1 MKLNEKLGIPE
12 GINKEADNLY
22 KKLFIS
28 LDKFLVSNKEI
39 PKLDNDNKTFK
50 IIIARYDIKINELH
64 LKRVP
69 FVLNIKYDETVDKP
83 TIYGASYIPNTK
95 YNYNDKSIFLEKD
108 VTGSKLSIN
117 INVNKEQNKSN
128 IVNLIKDEFKP
139 DTIAHELMHLFDQY
153 KSKKGSLLSRTEYI
167 SFKSFGDFPKLIR
180 EFMYLLYFTSST
192 ENTVRPSEL
201 YHQII
206 KSNITKS
213 EFLNYMKSNEIIKIL
228 TKAEKF
234 SMDNFKNKLNN
245 DDEVKKFVDNF
256 VSEKNYV
263 RIGDYADDILNILM
277 RYLINTK
284 FDELRNS
291 LETFVSSNANMQSI
305 IDSLLGIP
313 SDEIDL
319 LNKRSSEFYDV
330 ITRNY
335 KKYENDYNKYFNN
348 LEKRLNFI
356 GNKMKRKLYKLYDM
370 IDDVTKKNEGF
381 ILNFNSFIKSEPTIR
396 KRY

>member
-12 GINKEADNLY
+12 GINKEADKLH

-28 LDKFLVSNKEI
+28 LDKFLLSNREI
-39 PKLDNDNKTFK
+39 PKLDNDNKSFEV
-50 IIIARYDIKINELH
+50 IIARYDIKINELH

-69 FVLNIKYDETVDKP
+69 FILYFDYDERVSKP
-83 TIYGASYIPNTK
+83 TLMSAGYNSKPK
-95 YNYNDKSIFLEKD
+95 YSYNDKSIFLERD
-108 VTGSKLSIN
+108 FNSSELSIN
-117 INVNKEQNKSN
+117 IKVNKEQNKSN
-128 IVNLIKDEFKP
+128 IVNIIKDELNPK
-139 DTIAHELMHLFDQY
+139 TLAHELMHLFDEY
-153 KSKKGSLLSRTEYI
+153 KSKKSNLLTRSEY
-167 SFKSFGDFPKLIR
+167 SSYKNFRDFPRLIG
-180 EFMYLLYFTSST
+180 EFMYLLYYTSSD

-201 YHQII
+201 YYQILKNNI
-206 KSNITKS
+206 KRS
-213 EFLNYMKSNEIIKIL
+213 EFLNYMKSNETIKIL

-234 SMDNFKNKLNN
+234 SMTSFKKELND
-245 DDEVKKFVDNF
+245 DDEVKEFVDNF

-263 RIGDYADDILNILM
+263 RIGDYANDILNILM
-277 RYLINTK
+277 EYLINTK
-284 FDELRNS
+284 FDKLKSHLDN
-291 LETFVSSNANMQSI
+291 FVSSNASMQDFINSYF
-305 IDSLLGIP
+305 GIP
-313 SDEIDL
+313 SDEVDM
-319 LNKRSSEFYDV
+319 LNKKSSEFYDV
-330 ITRNY
+330 ITKNY